1 MIFTGMRNPTRV
13 TPFSSWLME
22 GVPPLDGGSRHIYV
36 TWIEQSDLPQIP
48 AFHVCC
54 SSSVCRS
61 RRGSGLV
68 AIACSGEYQKSGL
81 EWFPWVQSRWH
92 QGRLETV
99 LNTRALS
106 NGRSGVQALSSA

>member
-36 TWIEQSDLPQIP
+36 TWMEQSDLPQIP

-68 AIACSGEYQKSGL
+68 AIACSGEYSKAGWNGFL
-81 EWFPWVQSRWH
+81 VQSRWH
-92 QGRLETV
+92 QECLETV
-99 LNTRALS
+99 LNTWALS

>member
-1 MIFTGMRNPTRV
+1 
-13 TPFSSWLME
+13 ME

-48 AFHVCC
+48 AVHVRC

-68 AIACSGEYQKSGL
+68 AIACSGEYSKAG
-81 EWFPWVQSRWH
+81 WNGFPGFSRDGIRDVWK
-92 QGRLETV
+92 
-99 LNTRALS
+99 
-106 NGRSGVQALSSA
+106 RS